1 MVRIGRRPD
10 ETQGSPTLGQRVGG
24 EIETV
29 GVAPIPEDQRTQ
41 TSWRIFIVWLMASAS
56 ATTPLI
62 GALLYPYG
70 LTYLIAAIV
79 VSWLIALIPA
89 GLTSEMGRQVPLNT
103 LVVARKTYGWDGSL
117 LFSIL
122 FTVVNFG
129 WFGLNTQ
136 IGAIILA
143 AITHTSVYTW
153 DVIVGGLE
161 VILVLFGYKWL
172 ERFYRYTALLL
183 VIAYLALAIYLVTH
197 YTLRYPA
204 QTAEMNWGV
213 ALTTVLTFSVLG
225 WIYNLA
231 TTTRFAV
238 PWAKTRGRAKV
249 PYFLAPSAGIMLA
262 VLVFGVLGAYSQSA
276 TGNWNIALL
285 GAHISGWGFVAALG
299 AALAV
304 IHTNAM
310 NLYPST
316 VSLLVALNSVH
327 KPARWQQ
334 PLATIG
340 LGVIGIILAIAGIL
354 GHVETLITDAG
365 DLTTPFIFVVLVD
378 WLYVQRR
385 RTPAAAFFLSPRRL
399 ADRVGPSAIAAVVIG
414 FGFGFWG
421 DQFLPGV
428 FYNDLPLPVVAG
440 VIAAILYAAAATLWP
455 PPQANRPAAPGSGTA
470 PGSAPGSAV
479 TQPGSVS

>member
-1 MVRIGRRPD
+1 MVQIRRRTGGTEGSAGLGRRI
-10 ETQGSPTLGQRVGG
+10 GG

-29 GVAPIPEDQRTQ
+29 GVAPVPESQRTQ
-41 TSWRIFIVWLMASAS
+41 TSWKIFIVWLMASAS

-62 GALLYPYG
+62 GALLFQYG
-70 LTYLIAAIV
+70 LTYMIAAIV
-79 VSWLIALIPA
+79 VSWLIAFIPA

-136 IGAIILA
+136 IGAEILA
-143 AITHTSVYTW
+143 AITHSSVYMW
-153 DVIVGGLE
+153 DVIVGG
-161 VILVLFGYKWL
+161 VQIILVLFGMKWL

-183 VIAYLALAIYLVTH
+183 VAAYLALAFYLVTH
-197 YTLRYPA
+197 YTLHYPG
-204 QTAEMNWGV
+204 QTAPMNWGM

-225 WIYNLA
+225 WIYSLA

-238 PWAKTRGRAKV
+238 PWEKTKGRAKI
-249 PYFLAPSAGIMLA
+249 PYFLAPSVGIMLA

-276 TGNWNIALL
+276 TGDWNIALL

-316 VSLLVALNSVH
+316 ASLLVAINNVH
-327 KPARWQQ
+327 KPTRWEQ

-340 LGVIGIILAIAGIL
+340 LGILGTALAIWGIL
-354 GHVETLITDAG
+354 NHVETLITDAG
-365 DLTTPFIFVVLVD
+365 DITTPFIFVILVD

-385 RTPAAAFFLSPRRL
+385 RTPATAFFDPPRTL
-399 ADRVGPSAIAAVVIG
+399 HERVVPTAIVAVAVG
-414 FGFGFWG
+414 FALGFWG
-421 DQFLPGV
+421 DEFLPSF
-428 FYNDLPLPVVAG
+428 FYNVLPLPVVAG
-440 VIAAILYAAAATLWP
+440 VVSAILYGLAATFWHP
-455 PPQANRPAAPGSGTA
+455 PHAVPRETL
-470 PGSAPGSAV
+470 SAEL
-479 TQPGSVS
+479 